1 MDKFEEDNLNGR
13 QIRNTVR
20 VALAL
25 AQLDD
30 TNVRP
35 KDLEEVVKI
44 GREYAQYIED
54 LNRMSPEQ
62 TAIQLGRRAPARQ

>member
-1 MDKFEEDNLNGR
+1 MDKFEGDNLNGR

-25 AQLDD
+25 AKLDD

-44 GREYAQYIED
+44 GREYAQYVED
-54 LNRMSPEQ
+54 LNKMSAED
-62 TAIQLGRRAPARQ
+62 TAITLGKRAPPRQ